1 MTHTLNFKQ
10 DKPFRD
16 LLINTFMT
24 KEKMKIPYEDKYT
37 KEKGFWLVK
46 DEGIYLMNAFKCKQ
60 AKPIVTY
67 AEGYSPEDDDED
79 DLWDRT
85 HEVSGDDFA
94 EFVPLSKEQYEYL
107 LFNLNAYF
115 QIKLSKTKLEMN
127 IID

>member
-16 LLINTFMT
+16 LLINTVMT
-24 KEKMKIPYEDKYT
+24 KKKMKVPYENKYT

-46 DEGIYLMNAFKCKQ
+46 DEGIYLMNAFKCNSE
-60 AKPIVTY
+60 KPIVTY
-67 AEGYSPEDDDED
+67 AEGYSPEDDDKN
-79 DLWDRT
+79 DLWERT

-94 EFVPLSKEQYEYL
+94 EFVPLTKHQYEYL

-115 QIKLSKTKLEMN
+115 QIKLSKTQLEMK

>member
-37 KEKGFWLVK
+37 EEKGFWLVK
-46 DEGIYLMNAFKCKQ
+46 DEGIYLMNAFKCKRE
-60 AKPIVTY
+60 KPIVTY